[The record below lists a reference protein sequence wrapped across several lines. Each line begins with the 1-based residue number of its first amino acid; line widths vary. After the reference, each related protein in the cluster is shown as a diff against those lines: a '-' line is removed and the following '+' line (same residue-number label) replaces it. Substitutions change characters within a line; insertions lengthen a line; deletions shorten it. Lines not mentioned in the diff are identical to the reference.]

1 MQKPITYGTFQKP
14 NDRASF
20 AKKIVAVTSG
30 KGGVGKSTVAAN
42 LSASLALRG
51 HKVGLL
57 DADIYG
63 PNIPR
68 VFGLRGELI
77 RWGEEKMLPLQK
89 DGVKI
94 MSVASTL
101 KEDDAPIVWR
111 SSVAVSALVQ
121 FLEDVEWGELDYF
134 VIDMPPGTG
143 DVQITMLQEMSVD
156 VAVVVTTPQEVAA
169 DDVKR
174 AVRMLQESG
183 VKNISLVENMSY
195 FIGDDGKRYDI
206 FGKGA
211 GEEISQ
217 RYNIPLIANIP
228 IVIEARELGDSGKI
242 ASLHND
248 EFKAIYSEVVSKI
261 EELKDVES

>member
-20 AKKIVAVTSG
+20 AKKIIAVTSG

-42 LSASLALRG
+42 ISASLALEG
-51 HKVGLL
+51 YKVGLL

-77 RWGEEKMLPLQK
+77 RWGEKKMLPLEK

-111 SSVAVSALVQ
+111 SSVAVSALIQ

-134 VIDMPPGTG
+134 IIDMPPGTG
-143 DVQITMLQEMSVD
+143 DVQITMLQEVSVD
-156 VAVVVTTPQEVAA
+156 ISIVVTTPQEVAA

-183 VKNISLVENMSY
+183 VEEIALVENMSY

-217 RYNIPLIANIP
+217 RYSIPLIANIP
-228 IVIEARELGDSGKI
+228 IIIEARELGDRGKV

-248 EFKAIYSEVVSKI
+248 EFKKIYKETVSKI
-261 EELKDVES
+261 VEL